1 MLLRFALT
9 LGAVSILPALAAAQA
24 PAAAPAP
31 TTAPAPPV
39 PPAQTATPAQATTA
53 EAPAPV
59 LVPAGCTVQTQK
71 SGQVYVLCPA
81 TPPAAGTV
89 TPTPVILRPDAPQ
102 PVPPRTEKK
111 WYGWQ
116 TLIVDGAVI
125 VSSIAIGAASSDAS
139 NAAGTVFLVGYALG
153 GPIVHWANGQV
164 GMGFASLG
172 LRVGAPV
179 VVGVLGGALAAG
191 ASNGDGYAVLGGA
204 AIGIIAGSIGAV
216 VVDSAV
222 LARKTVTVD
231 AAEERRASLKLKWAP
246 TASYDPK
253 REAFQA
259 GIGGTF

>member
-1 MLLRFALT
+1 M
-9 LGAVSILPALAAAQA
+9 
-24 PAAAPAP
+24 
-31 TTAPAPPV
+31 
-39 PPAQTATPAQATTA
+39 
-53 EAPAPV
+53 
-59 LVPAGCTVQTQK
+59 QTQT

-81 TPPAAGTV
+81 TPPAAGTAA
-89 TPTPVILRPDAPQ
+89 PTSAPAVLVPSEAGPQ
-102 PVPPRTEKK
+102 PVPPPRTEKK

-125 VSSIAIGAASSDAS
+125 VTSIAVGASTDTGSAG
-139 NAAGTVFLVGYALG
+139 GTVYLLGYALG

-179 VVGVLGGALAAG
+179 VAGVLGGALAAG
-191 ASNGDGYAVLGGA
+191 ASSGDGYAVVGGA
-204 AIGIIAGSIGAV
+204 AIGIVAGSIAAV
-216 VVDSAV
+216 VVDAAV

-246 TASYDPK
+246 TAGYDPK